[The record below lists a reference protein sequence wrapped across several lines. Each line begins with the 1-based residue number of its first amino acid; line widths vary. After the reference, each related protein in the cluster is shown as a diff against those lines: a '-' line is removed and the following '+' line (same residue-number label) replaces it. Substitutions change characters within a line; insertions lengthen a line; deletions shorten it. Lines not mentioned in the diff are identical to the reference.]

1 MAESTHRCGS
11 VRPFRSNA
19 DAAPHLG
26 EVSQRTNPP
35 PLDREATM
43 VLCGHHHDIPA
54 YFRPHEGA
62 RRLLVLLPGA
72 LDRSRFDAAF
82 QRASWAATFDAH
94 VLAVSDPTI
103 MASSTATLGWFQGT
117 NGRPVFD
124 ELARWIDHFSSR
136 SGIEPSG
143 VVLYGSSAGGFAGL
157 KLAESLPDATVLALN
172 PQLYVERYDP
182 DHVSAMLGISYPS
195 QGLDEVIALHRDH
208 LHVSASIVD
217 RRAPCCIVQNTYDRV
232 HHRHHLLPFLETA
245 GLDFA
250 EGSLERF
257 ALRPGFQA
265 FCYHDFENGHIPPGR
280 SRESLVISAG
290 LAYGA

>member
-1 MAESTHRCGS
+1 MTESTHRCLS
-11 VRPFRSNA
+11 VRPWRSNA
-19 DAAPHLG
+19 DSAPHLG
-26 EVSQRTNPP
+26 EVSRTNPP
-35 PLDREATM
+35 PLDCEATM
-43 VLCGHHHDIPA
+43 VLCGRHHVIPA
-54 YFRPHEGA
+54 YFRPSEGA

-72 LDRSRFDAAF
+72 LDRSRFDVSF
-82 QRASWAATFDAH
+82 QRASWAPAFDAH

-103 MASSTATLGWFQGT
+103 MASPTAALGWFQGT
-117 NGRPVFD
+117 NGQPVLED
-124 ELARWIDHFSSR
+124 LAEWIDHLSSR
-136 SGIEPSG
+136 MGIKPSG

-157 KLAESLPDATVLALN
+157 KLAESLRDATVLALN

-182 DHVSAMLGISYPS
+182 DHVRAMLDISYPQKS
-195 QGLDEVIALHRDH
+195 IEDVTALHRDH

-232 HHRHHLLPFLETA
+232 HHRHHLLPFLGTV

-257 ALRPGFQA
+257 TLRPGFQA
-265 FCYHDFENGHIPPGR
+265 FCYRDFENGHSPPGR
-280 SRESLVISAG
+280 SCESLIISAG